1 MGIFFANCVLYSQ
14 SQRKI
19 KCNEQ
24 ELYTKPM
31 NCKFIIWPP
40 TDIVHLASLEV
51 GHKLSINKCHRSHP
65 ERLFKIPPKLFQE
78 AQFSS
83 LTPPVKKSSNSNTQY
98 ISIRVFV
105 PPRLLYS
112 HHFHWAQAAHSSQED
127 QVYRVLLVGLRCLV
141 SHAVLPPPRKSHEE
155 NLAIEHF

>member
-31 NCKFIIWPP
+31 NYKFIIWPP

-51 GHKLSINKCHRSHP
+51 GHKLSIYKCHESHP
-65 ERLFKIPPKLFQE
+65 ERRFKIPPKLFQE
-78 AQFSS
+78 AQFRS
-83 LTPPVKKSSNSNTQY
+83 LTPPVKNW
-98 ISIRVFV
+98 IRVFV

-112 HHFHWAQAAHSSQED
+112 HHFQWTQAAHSSQED